1 MRRIVSVSIG
11 SSLRDSQAVI
21 NVCGEDF
28 SIERIGTNGDIQKAI
43 ELIRELD
50 GKVAAFGMGGIDLY
64 IWGGK
69 RRFILR
75 EAKRI
80 ARTPKKSPI
89 VDGSG
94 LKNTL
99 ERRAIANLANEN
111 SNLFAGK
118 KVLLTCALDRFGMA
132 QALQDT
138 GCEVLYGDFMF
149 VLGIPIPI
157 YKLKALERAVAVLAP
172 IVVQFPFSWLY
183 PTGSKQEADP
193 NLNKYEKF
201 YQWADIIA
209 GDYHMIRKYM
219 PDDLSGKIIVTNT
232 ITESDIHFL
241 RERNIKELITTT
253 PNLGG
258 RSFGTN
264 VMEGLIVAL
273 LDKPIDE
280 ITTDDYNS
288 MLDKIGFVPRR
299 ENLEKANYAANT

>member
-80 ARTPKKSPI
+80 ARAPKKSPI

-99 ERRAIANLANEN
+99 ERKAIANLAREN
-111 SNLFAGK
+111 PDLFSGK

-149 VLGIPIPI
+149 VLGIPMPI
-157 YKLKALERAVAVLAP
+157 YKLKILERAVAVLAP

-183 PTGSKQEADP
+183 PIGSKQEDAP
-193 NLNKYEKF
+193 NLSKYERF
-201 YQWADIIA
+201 YNWADIIA

-219 PDDLSGKIIVTNT
+219 PNDLSGKTILTNT
-232 ITESDIHFL
+232 ITESDVQFL
-241 RERNIKELITTT
+241 RERNLKELITTT
-253 PNLGG
+253 PDLSG

-273 LDKPIDE
+273 LDKPVSE
-280 ITTDDYNS
+280 ITPDDYNA
-288 MLDKIGFVPRR
+288 MLDEIGFVPRR
-299 ENLEKANYAANT
+299 EKFGECRYAIST